1 MRQVLSG
8 HAQKLADLLQIHMLL
23 VGDPG
28 MAKSQF
34 LRFCAK
40 LSPRSVV
47 TSGRGSTTAGLTV
60 AAVKNNGQW
69 GLEAGALVLADG
81 GLHILCAARLASHSA
96 QSMLAEQ
103 QASRRS
109 AMHSTFR

>member
-1 MRQVLSG
+1 MTAADWSQVLPVR
-8 HAQKLADLLQIHMLL
+8 AQKWADLLQIHMLL

-40 LSPRSVV
+40 LSPRSVL

-81 GLHILCAARLASHSA
+81 GDAHHLRCLSHKPQCNEHAR
-96 QSMLAEQ
+96 
-103 QASRRS
+103 
-109 AMHSTFR
+109 

>member
-1 MRQVLSG
+1 MTAADWSQVLPVR
-8 HAQKLADLLQIHMLL
+8 AQKWADLLQIHMLL

-81 GLHILCAARLASHSA
+81 GDAHHLRCLSHKPQCNEYAR
-96 QSMLAEQ
+96 
-103 QASRRS
+103 
-109 AMHSTFR
+109 